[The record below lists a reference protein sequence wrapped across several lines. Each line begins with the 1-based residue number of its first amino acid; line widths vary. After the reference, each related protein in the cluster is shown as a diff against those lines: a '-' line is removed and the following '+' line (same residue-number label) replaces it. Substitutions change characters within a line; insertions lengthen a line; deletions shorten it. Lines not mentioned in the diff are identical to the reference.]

1 VKVPRIKFCGITR
14 EQDAELAVS
23 LGAWA
28 VGLIMWPGSP
38 RAVPLDR
45 AAGLAASLKRRAE
58 VAGVFVNPT
67 LDELAATADA
77 VGLTMLQLH
86 GQEGPS
92 FCTEAARRTG
102 CKVIKAARVHSGAEI
117 QALAA
122 YHTDFHLLDSY
133 HAGVP
138 GGTGETF
145 AWDLAP
151 EHRRI
156 APPKG
161 RGQRVP
167 LILSGGLTP
176 ENVGEAIA
184 AVRPFAVDV
193 ASGVESSPG
202 YKDADKM
209 RRFAE
214 AVAST
219 AATAASTATVD
230 PASSASQNDNDS
242 HSRLGTDGEARA
254 GGPDGEAH
262 AA

>member
-1 VKVPRIKFCGITR
+1 MKAPKIKFCGITR

-28 VGLIMWPGSP
+28 VGLIMWPHSP

-58 VAGVFVNPT
+58 VVGVFVNPT

-77 VGLTMLQLH
+77 VGLTIVQLH
-86 GQEGPS
+86 GQEGPQ
-92 FCTEAARRTG
+92 FCNEAARRTG
-102 CKVIKAARVHSGAEI
+102 CKVIRAARVNSKADI

-133 HAGVP
+133 KAGLP
-138 GGTGETF
+138 GGTGESF
-145 AWDLAP
+145 NWSLAA

-167 LILSGGLTP
+167 LILSGGLTAA
-176 ENVGEAIA
+176 NVADGIAI
-184 AVRPFAVDV
+184 VKPFAVDV
-193 ASGVESSPG
+193 ASGVESAPG
-202 YKDADKM
+202 YKDAERM
-209 RRFAE
+209 RGFAA
-214 AVAST
+214 AV
-219 AATAASTATVD
+219 AATAATDEADQTAVQA
-230 PASSASQNDNDS
+230 PP
-242 HSRLGTDGEARA
+242 EAA
-254 GGPDGEAH
+254 
-262 AA
+262 